1 MPQPGAKRRVFLPQN
16 IAKTVVQP
24 WKMGVAWG
32 RSAPL
37 GLYVPVAAR
46 LDAASHPSTEAATS
60 QEHLT
65 ATEVMRFHVYYQ
77 H

>member
-1 MPQPGAKRRVFLPQN
+1 
-16 IAKTVVQP
+16 
-24 WKMGVAWG
+24 MGVAWG

-46 LDAASHPSTEAATS
+46 LDAASHHSTEAATS

-65 ATEVMRFHVYYQ
+65 AAEVMRFHVYYQ

>member
-1 MPQPGAKRRVFLPQN
+1 M
-16 IAKTVVQP
+16 VQP

-37 GLYVPVAAR
+37 GLYVLVAAR

-65 ATEVMRFHVYYQ
+65 AAEVMSFHVYYQ